1 MKFNKNF
8 SGRRSFIKKSALG
21 AGLLSSLS
29 SFEIFSQSQR
39 IQSST
44 SDRLHLKMAG
54 YDYQR
59 VSALFEG
66 KVAIEGCTFEI
77 EKSGISIMNTISFDG
92 PQTYDVSEIGIVPF
106 IIAYANQDFRDY
118 YLLPVF
124 PLRMFRHKS
133 IFIRTGGPI
142 KSPLDLKGKKI
153 GTTGYSS
160 SSLTW
165 IRGMMQDEYGISP
178 ADVEWVLA
186 RKDSS
191 ADVSGKASKQEQ
203 VLPEGLKMSYGTP
216 GMDESYLLV
225 NGEVD
230 ALFHAVKP
238 KDFVKGEPKVGR
250 LFSDSRKVEQ
260 DYYAKTGIFP
270 IMHSV
275 AVRKSLLDKEPG
287 LAQSLFKAFSESK
300 TMNYNYMSKLG
311 WAYDTLPWYGQ
322 EHEDTKRAMGANF
335 WPYGMD
341 ANRKTLETIC
351 RYCFEQGFIKKQI
364 NYEDMFF
371 PGSMAFS
378 E

>member
-1 MKFNKNF
+1 MKSKSF
-8 SGRRSFIKKSALG
+8 SARRSFIKKSALG
-21 AGLLSSLS
+21 MGLLSSLS
-29 SFEIFSQSQR
+29 SLELFSQSQKLP
-39 IQSST
+39 SSM
-44 SDRLHLKMAG
+44 SDTLHLKMAG

-66 KVAIEGCTFEI
+66 KVSIEGCSFEI
-77 EKSGISIMNTISFDG
+77 EKKGIGQMNTIAFDG

-133 IFIRTGGPI
+133 IFIRSGGPI
-142 KSPLDLKGKKI
+142 KSPQDLKGKKI

-165 IRGMMQDEYGISP
+165 IRGMMEDEYGVSP
-178 ADVEWVLA
+178 KDVEWVLA

-216 GMDESYLLV
+216 GMDESDLLL
-225 NGEVD
+225 NGLVD
-230 ALFHAVKP
+230 ALFHAVQP
-238 KDFVKGEPKVGR
+238 KAFAKGDPKVTR

-270 IMHSV
+270 IMHAV
-275 AVRKSLLDKEPG
+275 AVRKTLLDKEPG
-287 LAQSLFKAFSESK
+287 LAESLFKAYSESK
-300 TMNYNYMSKLG
+300 TINYNYMNKLG

-322 EHEDTKRAMGANF
+322 EHEDTKRAMGTNF

-341 ANRKTLETIC
+341 VNRKTLETIC
-351 RYCFEQGFIKKQI
+351 RYCYQQGFINKEI

-371 PGSMAFS
+371 PGSISFS

>member
-1 MKFNKNF
+1 MKSKSF
-8 SGRRSFIKKSALG
+8 SARRSFIKKSALG
-21 AGLLSSLS
+21 MGLLSSLS
-29 SFEIFSQSQR
+29 SLELFSQSQKLP
-39 IQSST
+39 SSM
-44 SDRLHLKMAG
+44 SDTLHLKMAG

-66 KVAIEGCTFEI
+66 KVSIEGCSFEI
-77 EKSGISIMNTISFDG
+77 EKKGIGQMNTIAFDG

-133 IFIRTGGPI
+133 IFIRSGGPI
-142 KSPLDLKGKKI
+142 KSPQDLKGKKI

-165 IRGMMQDEYGISP
+165 IRGMMEDEYGVSP
-178 ADVEWVLA
+178 KDVEWVLA

-203 VLPEGLKMSYGTP
+203 VLPEGLKMSYGTS
-216 GMDESYLLV
+216 GMDESDLLL
-225 NGEVD
+225 NGLVD
-230 ALFHAVKP
+230 ALFHAVQP
-238 KDFVKGEPKVGR
+238 KAFAKGDPKVTR

-270 IMHSV
+270 IMHAV
-275 AVRKSLLDKEPG
+275 AVRKTLLDKEPG
-287 LAQSLFKAFSESK
+287 LAESLFKAYSESK
-300 TMNYNYMSKLG
+300 TINYNYMNKLG

-322 EHEDTKRAMGANF
+322 EHEDTKRAMGTNF

-341 ANRKTLETIC
+341 VNRKTLETIC
-351 RYCFEQGFIKKQI
+351 RYCYQQGFINKEI

-371 PGSMAFS
+371 PGSISFS

>member
-1 MKFNKNF
+1 M
-8 SGRRSFIKKSALG
+8 
-21 AGLLSSLS
+21 LSSLS
-29 SFEIFSQSQR
+29 SFEIFSQSKR

-77 EKSGISIMNTISFDG
+77 EKSGIGIMNTIAFDG

-124 PLRMFRHKS
+124 PLRIFRHKS
-133 IFIRTGGPI
+133 VFIRTDGPI

-216 GMDESYLLV
+216 GMDESDLLV

-230 ALFHAVKP
+230 ALFHAVQP
-238 KDFVKGEPKVGR
+238 KAFVKGDPKVGR

-287 LAQSLFKAFSESK
+287 LAQSLFKAYSESK

>member
-1 MKFNKNF
+1 
-8 SGRRSFIKKSALG
+8 
-21 AGLLSSLS
+21 LLSSLS

-77 EKSGISIMNTISFDG
+77 EKSGISIMNTIAFDG

-191 ADVSGKASKQEQ
+191 ADVGGKASKQEQ

-216 GMDESYLLV
+216 GMDESDLLV

-230 ALFHAVKP
+230 ALFHAVQP
-238 KDFVKGEPKVGR
+238 KAFVKGDPKVGR

-287 LAQSLFKAFSESK
+287 LAQSLFKAYSESK

-351 RYCFEQGFIKKQI
+351 RYCFEQGFIKKEI

>member
-1 MKFNKNF
+1 MKHKNF

-21 AGLLSSLS
+21 AGLLSSLGS
-29 SFEIFSQSQR
+29 LELFSQSQKLH
-39 IQSST
+39 SSM
-44 SDRLHLKMAG
+44 SDALHLKMAG

-59 VSALFEG
+59 VSALFEK
-66 KVAIEGCTFEI
+66 KVGIEGCTFEI
-77 EKSGISIMNTISFDG
+77 EKSGIGEMNTTAFDG

-106 IIAYANQDFRDY
+106 ILAYGNQEFRDY

-142 KSPLDLKGKKI
+142 RSPKDLKGKKI
-153 GTTGYSS
+153 GTTGYST

-178 ADVEWVLA
+178 MDVEWVLA
-186 RKDSS
+186 KKDSS
-191 ADVSGKASKQEQ
+191 ADVGGKASKQEQ

-216 GMDESYLLV
+216 GMDESDLLL

-230 ALFHAVKP
+230 ALFHAVQP
-238 KDFVKGEPKVGR
+238 KAFVKGDPKVGR

-260 DYYAKTGIFP
+260 EYYAKTGIFP
-270 IMHSV
+270 IMHAV
-275 AVRKSLLDKEPG
+275 AVRKTLLDEEPG
-287 LAQSLFKAFSESK
+287 LAESLFKAYSEAK
-300 TMNYNYMSKLG
+300 TMNYNYMNKLG

-322 EHEDTKRAMGANF
+322 EHEDTKRAMGTNF

-351 RYCFEQGFIKKQI
+351 RYCFEQGFIKKEI

-371 PGSMAFS
+371 PGSMTFS

>member
-8 SGRRSFIKKSALG
+8 SGRRNFIKKSALG

-77 EKSGISIMNTISFDG
+77 EKSGISIMNTIAFDG

-191 ADVSGKASKQEQ
+191 ADVGGKASKQEQ

-216 GMDESYLLV
+216 GMDESDLLV

-230 ALFHAVKP
+230 ALFHAVQP
-238 KDFVKGEPKVGR
+238 KAFVKGDPKVGR

-287 LAQSLFKAFSESK
+287 LAQSLFKAYSESK

-351 RYCFEQGFIKKQI
+351 RYCFEQGFIKKEI

>member
-1 MKFNKNF
+1 MKSKRNP
-8 SGRRSFIKKSALG
+8 GRRNFIKKTALG

-29 SFEIFSQSQR
+29 SFELFSR
-39 IQSST
+39 TRDLKIADK
-44 SDRLHLKMAG
+44 SDLHLKMAG

-66 KVAIEGCTFEI
+66 KVEIEGCTFEI
-77 EKSGISIMNTISFDG
+77 EKAGIGVMNTTAFDG

-106 IIAYANQDFRDY
+106 IIAYGNQDFRYY

-133 IFIRTGGPI
+133 IFIRTDGPV
-142 KSPLDLKGKKI
+142 KSPEDLKGKKI

-178 ADVEWVLA
+178 KDVEWVIA
-186 RKDSS
+186 QKDSS

-216 GMDESYLLV
+216 GMDESDLLLK
-225 NGEVD
+225 GEID
-230 ALFHAVKP
+230 ALFHAVQP
-238 KDFVKGEPKVGR
+238 KAFVKGDPKISR

-275 AVRKSLLDKEPG
+275 AVRKTLLDKDPG
-287 LAQSLFKAFSESK
+287 LAESLFKAYSASK

-322 EHEDTKRAMGANF
+322 EHEDTKRAMGTNF

-341 ANRKTLETIC
+341 VNRKTLETIC
-351 RYCFEQGFIKKQI
+351 RYCYEQGFIKKEI

-371 PGSMAFS
+371 PGSLSFS